1 MKFFC
6 RFGKSEVV
14 LRTVRIGDKKLTDIK
29 WFKFDPHTFDTAQ
42 MRYLGGAHERGALY
56 QLVWVKLLCEA
67 AKCGDGGRIYIFKGR
82 VITTRE
88 LSVIFGMDED
98 TVAMAV
104 CLLTDMGLLKY
115 DGESGLVVRDFSDY
129 LGEGYLG
136 AVREEEPAEDCLD
149 TEDEEAELSEE
160 EIKRERN
167 REAQRR
173 WRERNKQKKAANKEN
188 GVILRGGNSNNS
200 VTQSEK
206 NRNESVIISNS
217 ERNCTVI
224 ERNTERNESN
234 TDCVISPPKNIFI
247 EEKRIE
253 ESRIEDKRKEEIRK
267 EETNNNF
274 SRSLPKA
281 SLREGGGP
289 SLTVEGACEMHSIPL
304 GNGYENKATRDLP
317 QSPSVPAPSRKEPPG
332 RGCEMYSL
340 SQGNENESEADIS
353 PQGAPPPAHAE
364 EKEREEIR
372 SYYGIF
378 NNVYLSGSELTRL
391 KAEFG
396 DILTELIED
405 LSCAMESDGRS
416 YNNHFATL
424 LRWGKNKYAPKRRA
438 TPSGGAGGNGGNG
451 GVGGKGENGGDGYN
465 RNDSSYDGFA
475 AFSSESSGAGGKGDN
490 GGVGGKGYNGGDKD
504 YNGGAGGNG
513 GNGGAGGNGG
523 NGGYYSRGGE
533 NAGGNYGQDSGAQKK
548 NSYRS
553 GYEPIRNLTREEAE
567 EAFRRALERT
577 AAGG

>member
-1 MKFFC
+1 MKLLRSEAFGFAESEVFC

-14 LRTVRIGDKKLTDIK
+14 LCTVRIGDKKLTDIK

-136 AVREEEPAEDCLD
+136 AVREEESAEDCPD

-160 EIKRERN
+160 ERRREYN
-167 REAQRR
+167 REAKRR
-173 WRERNKQKKAANKEN
+173 SRERQRQRAAEQNEDNDAVYCVKNDVKSEFDGVKSVKTDVKSVKGYVIDSVKDVKQN
-188 GVILRGGNSNNS
+188 V
-200 VTQSEK
+200 K
-206 NRNESVIISNS
+206 N
-217 ERNCTVI
+217 
-224 ERNTERNESN
+224 
-234 TDCVISPPKNIFI
+234 PPKNIFI
-247 EEKRIE
+247 EENRIE

-267 EETNNNF
+267 EENENNF
-274 SRSLPKA
+274 LSPTLTDNSCPEDSLPQD
-281 SLREGGGP
+281 G
-289 SLTVEGACEMHSIPL
+289 
-304 GNGYENKATRDLP
+304 GYESNAA
-317 QSPSVPAPSRKEPPG
+317 V
-332 RGCEMYSL
+332 
-340 SQGNENESEADIS
+340 S

-378 NNVYLSGSELTRL
+378 NNVYLSQSELTSL
-391 KAEFG
+391 GAEFG
-396 DILTELIED
+396 DILSELIED
-405 LSCAMESDGRS
+405 LSCAMESEGRS

-438 TPSGGAGGNGGNG
+438 TPSGEYRKGEQASYGGAGGKGGNGGAEVQSSGKSSSYG
-451 GVGGKGENGGDGYN
+451 GGEGYN

-475 AFSSESSGAGGKGDN
+475 AFSSEI
-490 GGVGGKGYNGGDKD
+490 
-504 YNGGAGGNG
+504 GGAGGNG
-513 GNGGAGGNGG
+513 GNGGIGGNGDNGGVGGNGG

-533 NAGGNYGQDSGAQKK
+533 NSGGNYGQDSGAQKK

>member
-1 MKFFC
+1 M
-6 RFGKSEVV
+6 
-14 LRTVRIGDKKLTDIK
+14 TDIK

-136 AVREEEPAEDCLD
+136 AVREEEPVEDCPD

-188 GVILRGGNSNNS
+188 SVILHGGNSNNS

-247 EEKRIE
+247 EENRRE

-267 EETNNNF
+267 EENENNF
-274 SRSLPKA
+274 LSPAPPR
-281 SLREGGGP
+281 
-289 SLTVEGACEMHSIPL
+289 GACAKTREMK
-304 GNGYENKATRDLP
+304 NTE
-317 QSPSVPAPSRKEPPG
+317 
-332 RGCEMYSL
+332 
-340 SQGNENESEADIS
+340 DIFF
-353 PQGAPPPAHAE
+353 
-364 EKEREEIR
+364 EKEGNTGKPMRIDAGEE
-372 SYYGIF
+372 STENVNNCYGIF
-378 NNVYLSGSELTRL
+378 NNVHLSADEYERL
-391 KAEFG
+391 RAEFG
-396 DILTELIED
+396 DILPELIED
-405 LSCAMESDGRS
+405 LSCAMESEGRS
-416 YNNHFATL
+416 YNNHFAIL

-438 TPSGGAGGNGGNG
+438 TPCGEYR
-451 GVGGKGENGGDGYN
+451 KGEQA
-465 RNDSSYDGFA
+465 SYG
-475 AFSSESSGAGGKGDN
+475 GAGGKGDN
-490 GGVGGKGYNGGDKD
+490 GGVGGNGD
-504 YNGGAGGNG
+504 
-513 GNGGAGGNGG
+513 NGG
-523 NGGYYSRGGE
+523 NGGYYSRGEE
-533 NAGGNYGQDSGAQKK
+533 NSGGNYGQDSGAQKK

-567 EAFRRALERT
+567 EAFRRALART

>member
-1 MKFFC
+1 MKLLRSEVFGFAESEVFC
-6 RFGKSEVV
+6 RFGKSEVA

-136 AVREEEPAEDCLD
+136 AVREEEPAEDCPD
-149 TEDEEAELSEE
+149 TDGEEAELSEE
-160 EIKRERN
+160 ERRREYN
-167 REAQRR
+167 REAKRR
-173 WRERNKQKKAANKEN
+173 SRERQRQREAEQNEDNDAVYCVKNDVKSEFD
-188 GVILRGGNSNNS
+188 GVKS
-200 VTQSEK
+200 VKTDVK
-206 NRNESVIISNS
+206 SVKG
-217 ERNCTVI
+217 
-224 ERNTERNESN
+224 
-234 TDCVISPPKNIFI
+234 CVIDSVKDVKQNVKNPPKNIFI
-247 EEKRIE
+247 EENRIE

-267 EETNNNF
+267 EENENNF

-372 SYYGIF
+372 SCYGIF

-396 DILTELIED
+396 DILSELIED
-405 LSCAMESDGRS
+405 FSCAMESDGRS

-438 TPSGGAGGNGGNG
+438 TPSGEYR
-451 GVGGKGENGGDGYN
+451 KGEQARSGEWHN

-475 AFSSESSGAGGKGDN
+475 AFSSESGGAGGK
-490 GGVGGKGYNGGDKD
+490 
-504 YNGGAGGNG
+504 
-513 GNGGAGGNGG
+513 GG
-523 NGGYYSRGGE
+523 NGGYYSRGEE
-533 NAGGNYGQDSGAQKK
+533 NSGSNYGQDSGAQKK

>member
-1 MKFFC
+1 
-6 RFGKSEVV
+6 
-14 LRTVRIGDKKLTDIK
+14 
-29 WFKFDPHTFDTAQ
+29 

-115 DGESGLVVRDFSDY
+115 DGESGLVVRGFSDY

-136 AVREEEPAEDCLD
+136 AVREEEPVEDCLD

-188 GVILRGGNSNNS
+188 SVILRNENSNNS

-234 TDCVISPPKNIFI
+234 TDCVISSPKNIFI

-304 GNGYENKATRDLP
+304 GNGYKNKATQWLP

-364 EKEREEIR
+364 EKEKNEKR
-372 SYYGIF
+372 YYGIF

-391 KAEFG
+391 RAEFG

-405 LSCAMESDGRS
+405 FSCAMESDGRS

-424 LRWGKNKYAPKRRA
+424 LRWGKNKYAPKRRSA
-438 TPSGGAGGNGGNG
+438 PSGEYR
-451 GVGGKGENGGDGYN
+451 KGEQARSGEWHN

-475 AFSSESSGAGGKGDN
+475 AFSSESGGAGGKGDN
-490 GGVGGKGYNGGDKD
+490 GGVGGKGYNGGDKDYNGGDKDYNGGDKD

>member
-1 MKFFC
+1 MKLSDLPKVKFFC
-6 RFGKSEVV
+6 RFGKSEVA

-136 AVREEEPAEDCLD
+136 AVREEEPVEDRLD

-188 GVILRGGNSNNS
+188 SVILHGGNSNNS

-234 TDCVISPPKNIFI
+234 TDSVISPPKNIFI
-247 EEKRIE
+247 EENRIE

-267 EETNNNF
+267 EENENNF
-274 SRSLPKA
+274 LSPAPPR
-281 SLREGGGP
+281 
-289 SLTVEGACEMHSIPL
+289 GACAKTREMK
-304 GNGYENKATRDLP
+304 NTEN
-317 QSPSVPAPSRKEPPG
+317 VNN
-332 RGCEMYSL
+332 C
-340 SQGNENESEADIS
+340 
-353 PQGAPPPAHAE
+353 
-364 EKEREEIR
+364 
-372 SYYGIF
+372 YGIF
-378 NNVYLSGSELTRL
+378 NNVYLSADEYERL
-391 KAEFG
+391 RAEFG
-396 DILTELIED
+396 DILPELIED
-405 LSCAMESDGRS
+405 LSCAMESEGRS

-424 LRWGKNKYAPKRRA
+424 LRWGKNKYAPKRRLA
-438 TPSGGAGGNGGNG
+438 PSGEYR
-451 GVGGKGENGGDGYN
+451 KGEQA
-465 RNDSSYDGFA
+465 SY
-475 AFSSESSGAGGKGDN
+475 
-490 GGVGGKGYNGGDKD
+490 
-504 YNGGAGGNG
+504 
-513 GNGGAGGNGG
+513 GGAGGNGG